1 MSLAPTL
8 LPGAGRRTLCDQ
20 FKASPMSQET
30 TGVTAVDWRRELP
43 TLAGRLVTLRE
54 LTPHD
59 LGPLLELFSIADV
72 SPFSLDEPVSAIA
85 VRAFIDRAIRD
96 RSAGLSFTYAI
107 VQNGT
112 RAVVGLAQIR
122 QLEPS
127 FETAECEGTL
137 APAVRGTGV
146 FLEAARLVGSF
157 VFGTVG
163 ARRVEVRVL
172 LQNGRANG
180 ALRKL
185 GAVQEGILRRSVR
198 RRGEYFD
205 QALWSLLKDD
215 WGAHW
220 VPTAPRVH

>member
-1 MSLAPTL
+1 MGLAPIL
-8 LPGAGRRTLCDQ
+8 LSRNRCGELCDQ
-20 FKASPMSQET
+20 VKTFAMST
-30 TGVTAVDWRRELP
+30 DTAGLPVGGWRMELP

-59 LGPLLELFSIADV
+59 LGPLSELLSLADTSRFGLDESVGQVDV
-72 SPFSLDEPVSAIA
+72 S
-85 VRAFIDRAIRD
+85 AFIDRATRD
-96 RSAGLSFTYAI
+96 RSAGLAFTYAV

-112 RAVVGLAQIR
+112 RTMVGVAQVR

-137 APAVRGTGV
+137 ALTVRGTGV
-146 FLEAARLVGSF
+146 FLEVARLVGSF

-185 GAVQEGILRRSVR
+185 GGVQEGILRRSVR
-198 RRGEYFD
+198 RRGEYLD

-215 WGAHW
+215 WGDHW
-220 VPTAPRVH
+220 VSTVPRVH

>member
-1 MSLAPTL
+1 MS
-8 LPGAGRRTLCDQ
+8 RD
-20 FKASPMSQET
+20 T
-30 TGVTAVDWRRELP
+30 TGLTVVDWRQELP

-54 LTPHD
+54 LMPQD
-59 LGPLLELFSIADV
+59 LGLLIDLFSVAD
-72 SPFSLDEPVSAIA
+72 SGRFGLDEPVNDVD

-96 RSAGLSFTYAI
+96 RRAGLSFTYAV

-112 RAVVGLAQIR
+112 RTVVGLTQVR

-127 FETAECEGTL
+127 FETAEWEGTL
-137 APAVRGTGV
+137 VPSVRGTGI
-146 FLEAARLVGSF
+146 FLEAAGMVGSF

-198 RRGEYFD
+198 RRGEYLD

-215 WGAHW
+215 WGDHW
-220 VPTAPRVH
+220 VSTTPRVH

>member
-1 MSLAPTL
+1 
-8 LPGAGRRTLCDQ
+8 LCDQ
-20 FKASPMSQET
+20 VKTSAMSRDT
-30 TGVTAVDWRRELP
+30 TELTVVDWRRELP
-43 TLAGRLVTLRE
+43 ALAGRLVTLRE
-54 LTPHD
+54 LTPQD
-59 LGPLLELFSIADV
+59 LGPLIDLFSIVDT
-72 SPFSLDEPVSAIA
+72 SRFSIDEPVSD
-85 VRAFIDRAIRD
+85 VDVNAFIDRAIRD
-96 RSAGLSFTYAI
+96 RSAGLSFTYAV
-107 VQNGT
+107 VQNST
-112 RAVVGLAQIR
+112 RTLVGLTQVR

-137 APAVRGTGV
+137 APSVRGTGV

-185 GAVQEGILRRSVR
+185 GAVHEGILRRSVR
-198 RRGEYFD
+198 RRGEYLD

-215 WGAHW
+215 WGDHW
-220 VPTAPRVH
+220 VSTAPRVH

>member
-1 MSLAPTL
+1 MST
-8 LPGAGRRTLCDQ
+8 D
-20 FKASPMSQET
+20 
-30 TGVTAVDWRRELP
+30 TAELTIGDWRKELP

-59 LGPLLELFSIADV
+59 LGPLSDLLSLADTSRFGLDESAGDVDV
-72 SPFSLDEPVSAIA
+72 S
-85 VRAFIDRAIRD
+85 AFIDRAVLD
-96 RSAGLSFTYAI
+96 RSAGLSFTYAV

-112 RAVVGLAQIR
+112 RTLVGVTQVR

-137 APAVRGTGV
+137 ARSVRGTGV

-172 LQNGRANG
+172 LQDGRANG
-180 ALRKL
+180 ALLKL
-185 GAVQEGILRRSVR
+185 GGGQEGILRRSVR
-198 RRGEYFD
+198 RRGAYLD

-215 WGAHW
+215 WGNHW
-220 VPTAPRVH
+220 VSTVPRVH

>member
-1 MSLAPTL
+1 LCGQLQTSDMTRDPTEL
-8 LPGAGRRTLCDQ
+8 
-20 FKASPMSQET
+20 
-30 TGVTAVDWRRELP
+30 TGVDWRHELP
-43 TLAGRLVTLRE
+43 TFTGKLVTLRE
-54 LTPHD
+54 LSPQD
-59 LGPLLELFSIADV
+59 LGLLIDLFSVADTGR
-72 SPFSLDEPVSAIA
+72 FGLDEPINAA
-85 VRAFIDRAIRD
+85 DVRAFIDRSIRD
-96 RSAGLSFTYAI
+96 RSAGLSFTYAV

-112 RAVVGLAQIR
+112 RTLVGLTQVR

-137 APAVRGTGV
+137 MPSVRGTGI
-146 FLEAARLVGSF
+146 FLEAARIVGSF

-198 RRGEYFD
+198 RGGEYLD

-215 WGAHW
+215 WGDHW
-220 VPTAPRVH
+220 VSTTPRVH

>member
-1 MSLAPTL
+1 MCDEFKTSVMSS
-8 LPGAGRRTLCDQ
+8 D
-20 FKASPMSQET
+20 T
-30 TGVTAVDWRRELP
+30 TGITIVDWRQELP

-54 LTPHD
+54 LTPND
-59 LGPLLELFSIADV
+59 LGSLIDLFSIADA
-72 SPFSLDEPVSAIA
+72 SRFSFDDPVSAVD
-85 VRAFIDRAIRD
+85 VRAFIDRTIRD
-96 RSAGLSFTYAI
+96 RSAGLSFTYAV

-112 RAVVGLAQIR
+112 RTVVGLAQLR

-137 APAVRGTGV
+137 APSVRGTGV
-146 FLEAARLVGSF
+146 FIEAARLVGSF

-198 RRGEYFD
+198 RRGEYLD

-215 WGAHW
+215 WGDHW
-220 VPTAPRVH
+220 VPTPPRVH

>member
-1 MSLAPTL
+1 MNRDA
-8 LPGAGRRTLCDQ
+8 
-20 FKASPMSQET
+20 
-30 TGVTAVDWRRELP
+30 TGLTGVDWRQELP

-54 LTPHD
+54 PTPQD
-59 LGPLLELFSIADV
+59 LGLLIDLFSVADTGG
-72 SPFSLDEPVSAIA
+72 FGLDEPLNDVDLL
-85 VRAFIDRAIRD
+85 AFIDRAIRH
-96 RSAGLSFTYAI
+96 RSAGLSFTYLV

-112 RAVVGLAQIR
+112 RAVVGLIQVR

-137 APAVRGTGV
+137 VPSVRGTGV
-146 FLEAARLVGSF
+146 FLEAARIVGSF

-198 RRGEYFD
+198 RRGEYLD

-215 WGAHW
+215 WGDQW
-220 VPTAPRVH
+220 VSTSPRVH

>member
-1 MSLAPTL
+1 MS
-8 LPGAGRRTLCDQ
+8 RD
-20 FKASPMSQET
+20 T
-30 TGVTAVDWRRELP
+30 TELTVVDWRRELP
-43 TLAGRLVTLRE
+43 ALAGRLVTLRE
-54 LTPHD
+54 LTPQD
-59 LGPLLELFSIADV
+59 LGPLIDLFSIVDT
-72 SPFSLDEPVSAIA
+72 SRFSIDEPVSD
-85 VRAFIDRAIRD
+85 VDVNAFIDRAIRD
-96 RSAGLSFTYAI
+96 RSAGLSFTYAV
-107 VQNGT
+107 VQNST
-112 RAVVGLAQIR
+112 RTLVGLTQVR

-137 APAVRGTGV
+137 APSVRGTGV

-198 RRGEYFD
+198 RRGEYLD

-215 WGAHW
+215 WGDHW
-220 VPTAPRVH
+220 VSTAPRVH

>member
-1 MSLAPTL
+1 MGLAPSL
-8 LPGAGRRTLCDQ
+8 LRWGERSLCDQ
-20 FKASPMSQET
+20 FKTPAMSRDT
-30 TGVTAVDWRRELP
+30 TELTVLDWRRELP
-43 TLAGRLVTLRE
+43 TLVGRLVTVRE
-54 LTPHD
+54 LTLQD
-59 LGPLLELFSIADV
+59 LGPLIDLFSIIDTGR
-72 SPFSLDEPVSAIA
+72 FGLDEPVSDVD

-112 RAVVGLAQIR
+112 RTVIGLTQVR

-137 APAVRGTGV
+137 APSVRGTGV

-198 RRGEYFD
+198 RRGEHLD
-205 QALWSLLKDD
+205 QALWALLKDD
-215 WGAHW
+215 WGDQW
-220 VPTAPRVH
+220 VSTTPRVH

>member
-1 MSLAPTL
+1 MST
-8 LPGAGRRTLCDQ
+8 G
-20 FKASPMSQET
+20 T
-30 TGVTAVDWRRELP
+30 TGSAVIDWRQKLP
-43 TLAGRLVTLRE
+43 ILVGRLVTLRE
-54 LTPHD
+54 LTSQD
-59 LGPLLELFSIADV
+59 VGPLIELLSIGDT
-72 SPFSLDEPVSAIA
+72 SRFGLDEPISDID
-85 VRAFIDRAIRD
+85 VRALIDHAIRD
-96 RSAGLSFTYAI
+96 RGAGLSLTYAV
-107 VQNGT
+107 VQNAT
-112 RAVVGLAQIR
+112 RAVVGLTQVR

-137 APAVRGTGV
+137 APSVRGTGV
-146 FLEAARLVGSF
+146 FLETARLVGSF

-198 RRGEYFD
+198 RRGEYLD

-215 WGAHW
+215 WADHW
-220 VPTAPRVH
+220 VSTTPRVH

>member
-1 MSLAPTL
+1 M
-8 LPGAGRRTLCDQ
+8 CDQ
-20 FKASPMSQET
+20 FKTSVMSRDSAGLT
-30 TGVTAVDWRRELP
+30 VGDWRQELP
-43 TLAGRLVTLRE
+43 TLAGGLVTLRE
-54 LTPHD
+54 PTPHD
-59 LGPLLELFSIADV
+59 LGALIDLLSIADA
-72 SPFSLDEPVSAIA
+72 SRFGLDEPVSDVD

-96 RSAGLSFTYAI
+96 RRAGLSFTYAV

-112 RAVVGLAQIR
+112 RAVVGVVQIR
-122 QLEPS
+122 PLEPS

-137 APAVRGTGV
+137 APSVRGTGV

-157 VFGTVG
+157 AFGTVG

-198 RRGEYFD
+198 RRGEYLD

-215 WGAHW
+215 WGDHW
-220 VPTAPRVH
+220 VSTTPRVH

>member
-1 MSLAPTL
+1 MS
-8 LPGAGRRTLCDQ
+8 RD
-20 FKASPMSQET
+20 T
-30 TGVTAVDWRRELP
+30 TELTVVDWRRELP
-43 TLAGRLVTLRE
+43 ALAGRLVTLRE
-54 LTPHD
+54 LTPQD
-59 LGPLLELFSIADV
+59 LGPLIDLFSIVDT
-72 SPFSLDEPVSAIA
+72 SRFSIDEPVSD
-85 VRAFIDRAIRD
+85 VDVNAFIDRAIRD
-96 RSAGLSFTYAI
+96 RSAGLSFTYAV
-107 VQNGT
+107 VQNST
-112 RAVVGLAQIR
+112 RTLVGLTQVR

-137 APAVRGTGV
+137 APSVRGTGV

-185 GAVQEGILRRSVR
+185 GAVHEGILRRSVR
-198 RRGEYFD
+198 RRGEYLD

-215 WGAHW
+215 WGDHW
-220 VPTAPRVH
+220 VSTAPRVH

>member
-1 MSLAPTL
+1 MS
-8 LPGAGRRTLCDQ
+8 R
-20 FKASPMSQET
+20 ET
-30 TGVTAVDWRRELP
+30 TEVTAVDWRRELP

-59 LGPLLELFSIADV
+59 LAALIELLSIADT
-72 SPFSLDEPVSAIA
+72 SAFNLDEPVSDVD
-85 VRAFIDRAIRD
+85 VRAFIDRTIRD
-96 RSAGLSFTYAI
+96 RSAGLSFTYAV
-107 VQNGT
+107 VQNDT
-112 RAVVGLAQIR
+112 HAVVGLAQIR

-137 APAVRGTGV
+137 APGVRGSGV
-146 FLEAARLVGSF
+146 FLEAARLLGSF

-198 RRGEYFD
+198 RRGEYLD

-215 WGAHW
+215 WGTQW
-220 VPTAPRVH
+220 VSPAPRVH